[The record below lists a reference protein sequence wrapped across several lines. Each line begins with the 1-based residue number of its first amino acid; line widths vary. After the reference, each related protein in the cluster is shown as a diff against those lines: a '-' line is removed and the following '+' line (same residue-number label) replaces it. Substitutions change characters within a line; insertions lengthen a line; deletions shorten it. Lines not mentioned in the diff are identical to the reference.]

1 MLGVRVLALCSALC
15 HLDLSPHGGQSPHD
29 HMWPQSDRNTDLS
42 QENCASMGYS
52 AKTQEGK
59 EKRPHKYMAGPLHR
73 GLKAA
78 GTFKEVKDLKKAG
91 QSRT

>member
-1 MLGVRVLALCSALC
+1 
-15 HLDLSPHGGQSPHD
+15 
-29 HMWPQSDRNTDLS
+29 
-42 QENCASMGYS
+42 MGYS

-91 QSRT
+91 QRRTQ